1 MIKIKRIYD
10 AQETDDGIRV
20 LVERLWPRGVSK
32 EAANLDAWLRVIA
45 PSDSLRKWYG
55 HEPAKWEEFQKAYLL
70 ELQTPERTAALK
82 SLMDWANSG
91 NLTLLYA
98 AKDTLRNS
106 AVVLQW
112 YLNTQL

>member
-10 AQETDDGIRV
+10 ARETDDGIRV

-32 EAANLDAWLRVIA
+32 EAANLDAWLREIA

-55 HEPAKWEEFQKAYLL
+55 HEPAKWDEFQKAYLV
-70 ELQTPERTAALK
+70 ELQMPERTAALK
-82 SLMDWANSG
+82 SLMDWASSG

-106 AVVLQW
+106 AVVLQG
-112 YLNTQL
+112 YLNTLL